1 MDTIEIIGIAAS
13 TIAIVLGGVW
23 FIVQHAMNS
32 AVDKHRLDSVEQKT
46 NALPCERNHD
56 DIRQGIAENKAILK
70 RMEDSDAKMNDLPC
84 MNHHSDITA
93 IKSILIQKY
102 PNAANVFS
110 MKASPR
116 KLNSTGEKVYDDIN
130 GELFL
135 LENKNKFFE
144 YIDKNSPLKPLD
156 VEQYAYASLLY
167 YTGTDIFNNIKDYVY
182 NAKSIIKEDGE
193 RYDIALNDVC
203 YVLSIP
209 LRDMYLMGH
218 PDIS

>member
-1 MDTIEIIGIAAS
+1 MNKIEIICTVIATTITVSSTVLAGIWYMLKKA
-13 TIAIVLGGVW
+13 GRD
-23 FIVQHAMNS
+23 
-32 AVDKHRLDSVEQKT
+32 AVNDKRLNDVET
-46 NALPCERNHD
+46 
-56 DIRQGIAENKAILK
+56 KA
-70 RMEDSDAKMNDLPC
+70 NDLPC
-84 MNHHSDITA
+84 INHHSDITA

-116 KLNSTGEKVYDDIN
+116 KLNSIGEKVYDDIN
-130 GELFL
+130 GKLFL
-135 LENKNKFFE
+135 LENKNKLFE

-209 LRDMYLMGH
+209 LRDMYLIEH